1 MKTKFHEP
9 LKKTNT
15 IVSKVAI
22 NGFGRIGRM
31 TLRALLNKKGV
42 EVVAVNDLTDRQLLA
57 HLFKYDT
64 SHGKFAG
71 TVELQDQYFV
81 VNDQQILLLSE
92 RAPEKLPWKDL
103 QIDVVIESTGR
114 FTQKEG
120 AQLHITAGA
129 KKVLITAPATG
140 NVKTIVMGV
149 NNHQITEEDEIL
161 STASCTTNCIAPVL
175 YLLDKEY
182 GIESGFMSTVHAF
195 TMDQML
201 QDGPHKDFR
210 RARAATQSII
220 PTTTGAAKAIG
231 DVLPGLKGKMD
242 GFSYRVPVIDGSI
255 ADMSLNLLKHASAG
269 EINEFLKHHASTT
282 LAGILEYTEE
292 PFVSADILGNTHS
305 SIVDGTLT
313 RSIDKLVK
321 IVSWYDNEV
330 GISNRLAELTVEL
343 AGKVGSLLEA

>member
-1 MKTKFHEP
+1 M
-9 LKKTNT
+9 
-15 IVSKVAI
+15 KVAI

-31 TLRALLNKKGV
+31 TLRALVHKKDI
-42 EVVAVNDLTDRQLLA
+42 EVVAINDLTDIQLLT

-64 SHGKFAG
+64 SHGKFPG
-71 TVELQDQYFV
+71 TVEQQEQYIV
-81 VNDQQILLLSE
+81 VNGRKILLLNE
-92 RAPEKLPWKDL
+92 RAPEKLPWKEL

-114 FTQKEG
+114 FTQRDL

-140 NVKTIVMGV
+140 NVKTIVAGV
-149 NNHQITEEDEIL
+149 NNEQITAADTIL
-161 STASCTTNCIAPVL
+161 STASCTTNCIAPLL

-182 GIESGFMSTVHAF
+182 GIESGFMSTIHAF

-231 DVLPGLKGKMD
+231 DVLPALKGRMD

-255 ADMSLNLLKHASAG
+255 ADMSVNLVKQASAK
-269 EINEFLKHHASTT
+269 EINELFKFHASNS
-282 LAGILEYTEE
+282 LKGVLEYTEE
-292 PFVSADILGNTHS
+292 PLVSADILGNTHS
-305 SIVDGTLT
+305 SIIDATLT
-313 RSIDKLVK
+313 RAIGKLVK
-321 IVSWYDNEV
+321 VVSWYDNEV

-343 AGKVGSLLEA
+343 AGKANNLVEA

>member
-1 MKTKFHEP
+1 M
-9 LKKTNT
+9 
-15 IVSKVAI
+15 KVAI

-31 TLRALLNKKGV
+31 TLRALLDKKDI
-42 EVVAVNDLTDRQLLA
+42 EVVAINDLTDIQLLT

-64 SHGKFAG
+64 SHGKFPG
-71 TVELQDQYFV
+71 TVAQEENCIV
-81 VNDQQILLLSE
+81 VNGRKIRLLNE

-103 QIDVVIESTGR
+103 QVDTVIESTGR
-114 FTQKEG
+114 FTQRDL

-140 NVKTIVMGV
+140 NVKTIVAGV
-149 NNHQITEEDEIL
+149 NNTQITEADDIL
-161 STASCTTNCIAPVL
+161 STASCTTNCIAPLL

-182 GIESGFMSTVHAF
+182 GIVSGFMSTIHAF

-231 DVLPGLKGKMD
+231 DVLPALKGKLD

-255 ADMSLNLLKHASAG
+255 ADMSVNLVKHASAN
-269 EINEFLKHHASTT
+269 EINELFKYHASTS
-282 LAGILEYTEE
+282 LKGVLEYTEE
-292 PFVSADILGNTHS
+292 PLVSADILGNTHS

-313 RSIDKLVK
+313 RSIGNLVK

-330 GISNRLAELTVEL
+330 GISNRLAELSVEL
-343 AGKVGSLLEA
+343 AGKVNSLAEA

>member
-1 MKTKFHEP
+1 M
-9 LKKTNT
+9 
-15 IVSKVAI
+15 KVAI

-31 TLRALLNKKGV
+31 TLRALLNKTAV
-42 EVVAVNDLTDRQLLA
+42 EVVAINDLTDSKLLT

-64 SHGKFAG
+64 SHGKFPG
-71 TVELQDQYFV
+71 TVELQDQYIV
-81 VNDQQILLLSE
+81 VNGQKILLLNE

-114 FTQKEG
+114 FTQKEL

-140 NVKTIVMGV
+140 NVKTIVVGV
-149 NNHQITEEDEIL
+149 NNDQITDADEIL
-161 STASCTTNCIAPVL
+161 STASCTTNCIAPIL
-175 YLLDKEY
+175 YLIDKEY
-182 GIESGFMSTVHAF
+182 GIESGFMSTIHAF

-231 DVLPGLKGKMD
+231 DVLPDLKGKMD

-255 ADMSLNLLKHASAG
+255 ADMSLNLVKRASAKD
-269 EINEFLKHHASTT
+269 INELLKYHASTS
-282 LAGILEYTEE
+282 LNGVLEYTEE
-292 PFVSADILGNTHS
+292 PLVSADILGNTHS
-305 SIVDGTLT
+305 SIIDGTLT

-343 AGKVGSLLEA
+343 AEKANKLVEA